1 VITMAKNEKTKEE
14 LEGCLI
20 NAERKLG
27 DLEEENGEL
36 RDELHSMINL
46 LEVASDK
53 FRELAE
59 DLDDEAQDMHKKLK
73 KKVN

>member
-1 VITMAKNEKTKEE
+1 MENYDDE
-14 LEGCLI
+14 LELVCKHCQCTTYVQIKYDHDCI
-20 NAERKLG
+20 NPNCENRV
-27 DLEEENGEL
+27 EE
-36 RDELHSMINL
+36 INL